1 MEILHLFVLD
11 LLGRSAVTFPLSTTL
26 TCHRDTPAAKIFRM
40 KSEED
45 FRHSM
50 VVTKLFKALT
60 WILIVVLNLGLI
72 FFTMLRGLQRGYD
85 WQVRCSVRC
94 PPFRPPVLTPSSSL

>member
-1 MEILHLFVLD
+1 
-11 LLGRSAVTFPLSTTL
+11 
-26 TCHRDTPAAKIFRM
+26 M

-50 VVTKLFKALT
+50 VVTRLFKTLT
-60 WILIVVLNLGLI
+60 WILIILLNLGLI

-85 WQVRCSVRC
+85 WQVRCLPFLDHSLPSRSALLESLSVRLSAAVC
-94 PPFRPPVLTPSSSL
+94 GGDHLL